1 MQVSTSR
8 MYSQRFIEFKESEL
22 SGITRVA
29 VKMLKPDHRPGDVDD
44 LLSEYILLKEV
55 DHPNVIKLLG
65 ACTDRRGPLYLIME
79 FAKYGSLRDYL
90 RRSRRYFQ
98 GSSTRSLTST
108 SSSNKASAVTSFT
121 YSMEDEIPFINQK
134 DLTIYGWQVAKGME
148 YLADIKVLTCIF

>member
-1 MQVSTSR
+1 
-8 MYSQRFIEFKESEL
+8 MYPQRFIEFKESEL

-29 VKMLKPDHRPGDVDD
+29 VKMLNPDHRPGDVDD

-108 SSSNKASAVTSFT
+108 SAVTSFT